1 MSESELVQTPVPSE
15 VPKQVFQVSDELRS
29 RIERL
34 GLLETVQHARE
45 NGFSYIRDPE
55 PMEFNDRLREVVL
68 KFSEAKR
75 GTNMLLDKD
84 PIFEEVVL
92 NPKLQTIVELMVGE
106 GALLSQ
112 FTLSVRGKG
121 ARALPLH
128 ADQNWTPAPFPGHN
142 QLVTFCWACDE
153 FTKAGGA
160 TMVVPKTHLNRRHP
174 APREVKQAQGAIA
187 IECPAGSVPFW
198 DGSVWHGNWPRTIEG
213 KRVVLHITFTR
224 AYLRQLE
231 NYRYLDD
238 AWFQDRPP
246 EIRVMLGR

>member
-1 MSESELVQTPVPSE
+1 MSESELVQTPVSSE

-34 GLLETVQHARE
+34 GLLETVQHARD

-128 ADQNWTPAPFPGHN
+128 ADQNWTPAPFP
-142 QLVTFCWACDE
+142 
-153 FTKAGGA
+153 
-160 TMVVPKTHLNRRHP
+160 
-174 APREVKQAQGAIA
+174 
-187 IECPAGSVPFW
+187 
-198 DGSVWHGNWPRTIEG
+198 
-213 KRVVLHITFTR
+213 
-224 AYLRQLE
+224 
-231 NYRYLDD
+231 
-238 AWFQDRPP
+238 
-246 EIRVMLGR
+246 

>member
-1 MSESELVQTPVPSE
+1 MSEPQHIQQESSE
-15 VPKQVFQVSDELRS
+15 VTQQAMPFSDEMRS
-29 RIERL
+29 RVEQL
-34 GLLETVQHARE
+34 GLFETVQEARE
-45 NGFSYIRDPE
+45 NGFSYIRDPVSI
-55 PMEFNDRLREVVL
+55 EFNDRLREVAL
-68 KFSEAKR
+68 KIFAAKR

-92 NPKLQTIVELMVGE
+92 NPKLRTIVELMVGKD
-106 GALLSQ
+106 ALLSQ
-112 FTLSVRGKG
+112 YTLSVRGKG

-128 ADQNWTPAPFPGHN
+128 ADQNWTPAPFPVQN

-160 TMVVPKTHLNRRHP
+160 TMVVPKSHANRRHP
-174 APREVKQAQGAIA
+174 APREVKLAQGAIA
-187 IECPAGSVPFW
+187 VECPAGSVPYW
-198 DGSVWHGNWPRTIEG
+198 DGSVWHGNWPRTIDG

>member
-1 MSESELVQTPVPSE
+1 MSELRHIQQESSE
-15 VPKQVFQVSDELRS
+15 VTKRALQLSDELRS
-29 RIERL
+29 RVEQL
-34 GLLETVQHARE
+34 GLFETVQHAQE
-45 NGFSYIRDPE
+45 NGFSYIRDPVSI
-55 PMEFNDRLREVVL
+55 EFNDRLREVAL
-68 KFSEAKR
+68 KIFAAKR

-92 NPKLQTIVELMVGE
+92 NPKLQTIVELMVGKD
-106 GALLSQ
+106 ALLSQ
-112 FTLSVRGKG
+112 YTLSVRDKG

-128 ADQNWTPAPFPGHN
+128 ADQNWTPAPFPVHN

-160 TMVVPKTHLNRRHP
+160 TMVVPKSHINRRHP
-174 APREVKQAQGAIA
+174 APQEVKLAQGAVA
-187 IECPAGSVPFW
+187 VECPAGSVPFW
-198 DGSVWHGNWPRTIEG
+198 DGSVWHGNWPRTIDG

-231 NYRYLDD
+231 NYRYRDD
-238 AWFQDRPP
+238 AWFQDRPS

>member
-1 MSESELVQTPVPSE
+1 MSEPQQAPIQEPSE
-15 VPKQVFQVSDELRS
+15 VTTQAFDLSDELRS
-29 RIERL
+29 RVQQL
-34 GLLETVQHARE
+34 GLLETVQHAQE
-45 NGFSYIRDPE
+45 NGFGYVRDLAPV
-55 PMEFNDRLREVVL
+55 EFNDRLREVAL
-68 KFSEAKR
+68 KIFEAKR

-92 NPKLQTIVELMVGE
+92 KPKIQAMVEVMVGK

-128 ADQNWTPAPFPGHN
+128 VDQNWTPAPFPTHN

-153 FTKAGGA
+153 FTKAGGS
-160 TMVVPKTHLNRRHP
+160 TMVVPKSHVNRRHP

-187 IECPAGSVPFW
+187 LECPAGTATFW
-198 DGSVWHGNWPRTIEG
+198 DGSVWHGNWPRTIDG

-246 EIRVMLGR
+246 ELRVMLGR

>member
-1 MSESELVQTPVPSE
+1 
-15 VPKQVFQVSDELRS
+15 
-29 RIERL
+29 
-34 GLLETVQHARE
+34 
-45 NGFSYIRDPE
+45 
-55 PMEFNDRLREVVL
+55 L
-68 KFSEAKR
+68 KLSEAKR